1 MSSIRVSAD
10 SRNAPVLF
18 TQHCYICLSPM
29 YKPAVADL
37 RGSLIFLILVFSLV
51 VLLSGCGA
59 VSEKP
64 EYAYVAEPEAALR
77 DHVATL
83 YNKTGLVHN
92 GERVQILEHMQNKRF
107 VRVRTSRGEEGW
119 IQDRY
124 LTDQETYDQ
133 FQQMAQKFKDVPTQA
148 VAVARRPVNLHV
160 TPGRKSEHLYQ
171 LNENDKVELLQR
183 QTADRNA
190 PATAV
195 AKPDKP
201 DKDKD
206 QKDSDKKDAKDK
218 DKDSESDDDQASK
231 PGQPVILEDW
241 WLVRDAQKR
250 VGWVLGRL
258 LYVDVPIEIATYA
271 EGQRIVAFFALD
283 EVQDEDKKV
292 LEYLVLLSDNKDGL
306 PYDYS
311 QVRVFTWNVR
321 RHRYETAYRERGLNG
336 VLPVTL
342 GRGNFG
348 KEGDLRT
355 FTLRVQ
361 DENGSNREL
370 QYKFNPPI
378 VRRVLGPGEEPPPKL
393 HRKSRRSR

>member
-1 MSSIRVSAD
+1 
-10 SRNAPVLF
+10 
-18 TQHCYICLSPM
+18 M
-29 YKPAVADL
+29 YKPAVADF
-37 RGSLIFLILVFSLV
+37 RRSLIFLILVFLLV
-51 VLLSGCGA
+51 VLLGGCGV

-64 EYAYVAEPEAALR
+64 EYAYVTEPEAALR

-83 YNKTGLVHN
+83 YSKTGVVHN
-92 GERVQILEHMQNKRF
+92 GERVQVLERMQNKRF
-107 VRVRTSRGEEGW
+107 VRVRTARGEEGW
-119 IQDRY
+119 IQERY

-133 FQQMAQKFKDVPTQA
+133 LQQMAQKFKDVPAQA
-148 VAVARRPVNLHV
+148 VAVARRAVNLHV
-160 TPGRKSEHLYQ
+160 TPGRKTEHLYQ
-171 LNENDKVELLQR
+171 LNENDKMELLQR

-190 PATAV
+190 PAPTT
-195 AKPDKP
+195 AKPDKSE
-201 DKDKD
+201 KDKD
-206 QKDSDKKDAKDK
+206 QKDAKDKDK
-218 DKDSESDDDQASK
+218 DKDSESDEDQPEK

-271 EGQRIVAFFALD
+271 EGQRIVAFFVLD
-283 EVQDEDKKV
+283 AVQDEDRKV
-292 LEYLVLLSDNKDGL
+292 PEYLVLLSDNKDGL

-321 RHRYETAYRERGLNG
+321 RHRYETAYRERDLNG

-342 GRGNFG
+342 GQGNFD

-361 DENGSNREL
+361 DENGSKREL

-378 VRRVLGPGEEPPPKL
+378 VRRVLGPGEEPPPRP